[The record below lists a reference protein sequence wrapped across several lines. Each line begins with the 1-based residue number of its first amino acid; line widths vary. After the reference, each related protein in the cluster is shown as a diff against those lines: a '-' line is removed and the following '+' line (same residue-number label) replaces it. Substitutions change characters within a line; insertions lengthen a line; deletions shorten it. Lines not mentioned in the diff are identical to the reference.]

1 MQTIRARM
9 SYLRNGE
16 GFAAVAL
23 PAVFSMIWK
32 TSGAPVAWGMRGAA
46 MALVVH
52 ILLQGMLYWQLKLQ
66 SMVRHQPLPAYFQPL
81 YRFFQY
87 SNVVAISVVA
97 ALIAVTGAASTSAAD
112 LWWSCGL
119 LAFAV
124 LEHINYYHYQLMYDT
139 RGAFDYVRRNGRLRK
154 AALGL
159 DLQRRKTV

>member
-9 SYLRNGE
+9 TYLRNGE
-16 GFAAVAL
+16 GFAAMAL
-23 PAVFSMIWK
+23 PTVLSMVWE

-46 MALVVH
+46 MAMVVY

-66 SMVRHQPLPAYFQPL
+66 STVRRQPLPAYFQPL
-81 YRFFQY
+81 YSFFKY
-87 SNVVAISVVA
+87 SNIVATSGVVMFI
-97 ALIAVTGAASTSAAD
+97 ALTGGDSTD

-119 LAFAV
+119 LAFAA

-139 RGAFDYVRRNGRLRK
+139 RGAVDYVRRNGRLRR

-159 DLQRRKTV
+159 DLRRHNPS

>member
-9 SYLRNGE
+9 TYLRNGE
-16 GFAAVAL
+16 AFAAVAL
-23 PAVFSMIWK
+23 PTVLSMIWE
-32 TSGAPVAWGMRGAA
+32 TTGDPVAWGKRCAA
-46 MALVVH
+46 MAMVVY

-66 SMVRHQPLPAYFQPL
+66 STVRRQPLPAYFQPL
-81 YRFFQY
+81 YRFFKY
-87 SNVVAISVVA
+87 SNVVAIAGVA
-97 ALIAVTGAASTSAAD
+97 VLIASSRGGSAD

-139 RGAFDYVRRNGRLRK
+139 RGAFDYVRRNGRLRR

-159 DLQRRKTV
+159 DIRRNKAV

>member
-9 SYLRNGE
+9 TYLRNGE

-23 PAVFSMIWK
+23 PTVFSMVWEA
-32 TSGAPVAWGMRGAA
+32 SDDPVAWGMRCAA
-46 MALVVH
+46 MATVIY

-66 SMVRHQPLPAYFQPL
+66 STVSRQPLPAFFQPL
-81 YRFFQY
+81 YRFFKY
-87 SNVVAISVVA
+87 SNVVAIAGVA
-97 ALIAVTGAASTSAAD
+97 VFIGLAGSGPVD

-159 DLQRRKTV
+159 DMGRNKAV

>member
-9 SYLRNGE
+9 TYLRNGE
-16 GFAAVAL
+16 GFAALAL
-23 PAVFSMIWK
+23 PIVFSMVWE
-32 TSGAPVAWGMRGAA
+32 TSDDPVAWGMRGAA
-46 MALVVH
+46 MAMVVY

-66 SMVRHQPLPAYFQPL
+66 STITRQALPAYFQPL
-81 YRFFQY
+81 YRFFKY
-87 SNVVAISVVA
+87 SNVVAIVGVA
-97 ALIAVTGAASTSAAD
+97 VFIALADGASAD

-159 DLQRRKTV
+159 DLQRRIAV